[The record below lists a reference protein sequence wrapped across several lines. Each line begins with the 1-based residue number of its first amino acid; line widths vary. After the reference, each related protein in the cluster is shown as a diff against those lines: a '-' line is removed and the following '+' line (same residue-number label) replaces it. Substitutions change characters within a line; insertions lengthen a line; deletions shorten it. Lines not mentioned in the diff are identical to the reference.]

1 MIDSLASLVD
11 PSILTAVASAIGAA
25 GVGLW
30 LAAAWWTYTDMGRR
44 TSSEIARFTAAGW
57 VLLSTPILLP
67 LSLPVYLMAR
77 PQTTLAERRSR
88 AMVEGLG
95 PALLA
100 AARCDGCGLE
110 IDEAWRRC
118 PACAS
123 WLQVAC
129 ADCGR
134 WSASELEI
142 CPWCAT
148 ARGTDADERAAFA
161 FEPAAFATEPAEPA
175 LEPAAPA
182 LEPAGFASE
191 LISLAMRRTP
201 GPRELRSGAAGRGS
215 EAAAGGAPATF
226 GR

>member
-25 GVGLW
+25 GIGLW
-30 LAAAWWTYTDMGRR
+30 LAAAWWIYADMGRR

-67 LSLPVYLMAR
+67 LSLPVYLLAR
-77 PQTTLAERRSR
+77 PQATLAERRSR
-88 AMVEGLG
+88 EMVEGLG

-100 AARCDGCGLE
+100 AARCDGCGRE
-110 IDEAWRRC
+110 VDEAWQRC
-118 PACAS
+118 PACAT

-134 WSASELEI
+134 WSATELEI

-148 ARGTDADERAAFA
+148 ARGNVADELAAFA
-161 FEPAAFATEPAEPA
+161 AEPVEPA
-175 LEPAAPA
+175 LEPAAPAMEPA

-191 LISLAMRRTP
+191 LVSLAMRRTP
-201 GPRELRSGAAGRGS
+201 GPRELRKGAAGRGS
-215 EAAAGGAPATF
+215 EVAAGGAPAAF